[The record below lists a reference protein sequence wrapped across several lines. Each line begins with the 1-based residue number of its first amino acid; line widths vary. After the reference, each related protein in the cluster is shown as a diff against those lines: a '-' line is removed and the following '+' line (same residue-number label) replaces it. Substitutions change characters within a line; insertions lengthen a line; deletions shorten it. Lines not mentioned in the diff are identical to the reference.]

1 MLSGG
6 TSSPGERNLGLEV
19 QSLPR
24 KKNPWNSVGSLS
36 LSKGNRNSLLVLV
49 FIYQLSL
56 GSGSHVA
63 AGIIPTRH
71 GKANKWPW
79 VFSSSP
85 SPCVMHVSQQTFAAG
100 ILYQSLLP
108 LSEGLSRDDFLPPLH
123 SPPRWVSR
131 LSRVLCLTGEEAG
144 IRGEEVMHG
153 ESGAMLETVHPP
165 SCPGQEG

>member
-1 MLSGG
+1 M
-6 TSSPGERNLGLEV
+6 GLEV